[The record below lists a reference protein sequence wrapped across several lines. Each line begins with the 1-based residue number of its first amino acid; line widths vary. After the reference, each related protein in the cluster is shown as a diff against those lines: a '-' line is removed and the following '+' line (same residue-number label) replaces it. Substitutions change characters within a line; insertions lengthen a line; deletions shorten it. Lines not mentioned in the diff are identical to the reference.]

1 MSVVPPWDQALMWCT
16 WVRAAGC
23 PQPGQ
28 AQVLSRSMDAIFWAG
43 LAKRSTRTSCSTL
56 PLVTSCAAIQVCL
69 VERRPS
75 TSRGPSSCPVLV
87 LKRVC
92 GASWSSSLM
101 VHEITSGVSSWVSL
115 AALV

>member
-1 MSVVPPWDQALMWCT
+1 MKV
-16 WVRAAGC
+16 AARVGC
-23 PQPGQ
+23 GHG
-28 AQVLSRSMDAIFWAG
+28 ANVNN
-43 LAKRSTRTSCSTL
+43 
-56 PLVTSCAAIQVCL
+56 
-69 VERRPS
+69 ERVGRCGERML
-75 TSRGPSSCPVLV
+75 RGPSSCPVLV